1 MADDFEDF
9 DEDDTYIRTGSDIDW
24 DNLNVEKTFSMHTSS
39 TCVAYVTYQPVF
51 QTLFI
56 QFTKDGTAYEYSGVE
71 PWVVFDLVRS
81 SSVGRYFNYHIRM
94 EYAYEQLYGRSE

>member
-1 MADDFEDF
+1 MASFP
-9 DEDDTYIRTGSDIDW
+9 DEFMDVGIRSGTDIDW
-24 DNLNVEKTFSMHTSS
+24 TNLETKKDFSLHLGS

-56 QFTKDGTAYEYSGVE
+56 QFVEDGTGYEYSGVP
-71 PWVVFDLVRS
+71 PWVVYDLVRS

-94 EYAYEQLYGRSE
+94 EYPYEQLYGR